1 MFFSLNFNLW
11 LKWIDDRLAI
21 QNLDKEKF
29 ENEVSEDIAL
39 QLWTPPLLFANNDKR
54 QYVKYVPSSSVML
67 LERNGTGKEAPLY
80 QMAEAKVYDSKHT
93 KIWFRSNHYLKFKC
107 QFDLKY
113 FPFDH
118 QICKVQVKLQRNAFH
133 GILNLYHLQIYLLT
147 INLNQVTV
155 PPTKRGKI
163 GLIPGV
169 VKLYAVTEG
178 LIGQDLIIELEA

>member
-39 QLWTPPLLFANNDKR
+39 KLWTPPLLFANNDKR

-80 QMAEAKVYDSKHT
+80 QMAEARVYDSKHT
-93 KIWFRSNHYLKFKC
+93 KIWFRSNHYLK
-107 QFDLKY
+107 Y
-113 FPFDH
+113 
-118 QICKVQVKLQRNAFH
+118 R
-133 GILNLYHLQIYLLT
+133 LLWA
-147 INLNQVTV
+147 L
-155 PPTKRGKI
+155 
-163 GLIPGV
+163 
-169 VKLYAVTEG
+169 
-178 LIGQDLIIELEA
+178 